1 MDARRAADTSA
12 MSLAIVVVT
21 VAQLLDLG
29 TFLRMIATRGPAF
42 EANPIVS
49 SILVA
54 HGLSFVTVAKIAAL
68 SLSVAA
74 IVVLGGRAGRPGH
87 QRLAAAVAVAAI
99 GAGLVGGWTNAVAIL
114 G

>member
-1 MDARRAADTSA
+1 

-21 VAQLLDLG
+21 VAQLFDLG
-29 TFLRMIATRGPAF
+29 TFLRMIATRGQAI

-49 SILVA
+49 SILA
-54 HGLSFVTVAKIAAL
+54 DHGLSFVAAAKLAAL

-74 IVVLGGRAGRPGH
+74 IVVLGGRAGAPGH
-87 QRLAAAVAVAAI
+87 QRLAAAVAIVGV

-114 G
+114 GGTI